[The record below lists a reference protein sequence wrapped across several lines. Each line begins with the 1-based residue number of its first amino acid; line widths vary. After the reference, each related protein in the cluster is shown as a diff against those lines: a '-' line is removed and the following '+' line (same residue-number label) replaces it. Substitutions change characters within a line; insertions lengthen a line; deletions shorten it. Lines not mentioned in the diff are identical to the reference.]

1 MISLRLADKTITT
14 EKNAFVMGIVNATPD
29 SFWAGSRGGTQM
41 ALEQIEQGADIIDLG
56 AESTRPGSHYVSED
70 EQIKRLIPVLSE
82 IRRHSDIPVSI
93 DTRKYSVM
101 KACLDEGADI
111 LNDVS
116 ALEDDE
122 KLAGLCA
129 ESKIPVILMHKRSTP
144 DVMQN
149 NTEYQDIFKEVDL
162 YLRQRVEHALKQG
175 ISSDKI
181 IVDPGIGFGKNFQ
194 ANRILVTECGKL
206 CGGKYPV
213 VMGVSRKSFVA
224 QITGRNPPPEDRLA
238 GTLATNMVAVM
249 AGASILRVHDVA
261 ATRDMLLVLENLKSE
276 RIGSIS

>member
-29 SFWAGSRGGTQM
+29 SFWEGSRGGTQM

-129 ESKIPVILMHKRSTP
+129 ESKIPVLFMHKRSTP

-162 YLRQRVEHALKQG
+162 YLRQRVEYALKQG

-181 IVDPGIGFGKNFQ
+181 IVDPGIGFGKNMTD
-194 ANRILVTECGKL
+194 NCTLIRRCGQL
-206 CGGKYPV
+206 CDSKYPV
-213 VMGVSRKSFVA
+213 LMALSRKTVIGQLCNREIQDRMIGTVA
-224 QITGRNPPPEDRLA
+224 ADLI
-238 GTLATNMVAVM
+238 AVM
-249 AGASILRVHDVA
+249 NGATLVRVHDVKEA
-261 ATRDMLLVLENLKSE
+261 VDSLNVLKG
-276 RIGSIS
+276 IGV